1 MTKLKMSHLSWR
13 INLYNYLML
22 ENTKEEKLKDILL
35 NVLRVDTIVNRF
47 HNKVQFMNLNFM
59 MGRIDTWEEDR
70 LEKVL
75 EAIQPVYQKMLNI
88 QDLVDGMGNEV
99 QALIESYTYEAEA
112 TTADTELEAAEL

>member
-1 MTKLKMSHLSWR
+1 
-13 INLYNYLML
+13 ML

-88 QDLVDGMGNEV
+88 QDLVDGMGAEV
-99 QALIESYTYEAEA
+99 QTLIEAYTYEAA
-112 TTADTELEAAEL
+112 TTIPDTEWKADEL

>member
-1 MTKLKMSHLSWR
+1 
-13 INLYNYLML
+13 ML

-35 NVLRVDTIVNRF
+35 HVLRVDTIVNRF

-88 QDLVDGMGNEV
+88 QDLVDGMGDEV
-99 QALIESYTYEAEA
+99 QALIEAYTYEAE
-112 TTADTELEAAEL
+112 TTAADTELEAAEL

>member
-1 MTKLKMSHLSWR
+1 
-13 INLYNYLML
+13 ML

-88 QDLVDGMGNEV
+88 QDLVDGMGDEV
-99 QALIESYTYEAEA
+99 QALIEAYTYEAAA
-112 TTADTELEAAEL
+112 TDVEPELEATEL

>member
-1 MTKLKMSHLSWR
+1 
-13 INLYNYLML
+13 ML

>member
-1 MTKLKMSHLSWR
+1 MP
-13 INLYNYLML
+13 

-35 NVLRVDTIVNRF
+35 NVMRVDTIVNRF

-75 EAIQPVYQKMLNI
+75 EAIQPVYQDMLNI
-88 QDLVDGMGNEV
+88 QNLIDGMGDNV
-99 QALIESYTYEAEA
+99 QTLIESYTYEAEA
-112 TTADTELEAAEL
+112 TIPDTEWKADEL